1 MKVLGKPE
9 DDRQGHVVTVFSR
22 SSHVIPEMIGL
33 VVRIHNGQGKKSPV
47 VKLNQNMIG
56 LRFGEL
62 ARTRAQTKHSGDK
75 TKMKLSIKR

>member
-1 MKVLGKPE
+1 MLEKTEEEKQS
-9 DDRQGHVVTVFSR
+9 RVVQVFSR

-47 VKLNQNMIG
+47 VKVNQNMIG

-62 ARTRAQTKHSGDK
+62 ARTRTPTKHSGDK
-75 TKMKLSIKR
+75 TKMKLSVKR